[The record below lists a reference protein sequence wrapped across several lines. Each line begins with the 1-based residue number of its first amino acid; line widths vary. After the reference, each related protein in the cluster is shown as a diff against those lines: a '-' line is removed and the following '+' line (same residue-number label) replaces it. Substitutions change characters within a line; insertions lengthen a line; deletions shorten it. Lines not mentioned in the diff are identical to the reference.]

1 MIKGHAV
8 ERVDRMAWEIAVVD
22 TQREFAFTFE
32 WTVHSLKGR
41 DRGTIDY
48 VPTSMVQM
56 DGESME
62 MIKGL
67 AEAFMKMGVLA
78 DTSTTAELKATK
90 YHLEDMRK
98 LTFDPHGKHL

>member
-22 TQREFAFTFE
+22 TQRELAFTFE

-41 DRGTIDY
+41 DRGKVDF
-48 VPTSMVQM
+48 VPTSMVPM
-56 DGESME
+56 DGEMME
-62 MIKGL
+62 MLRGL
-67 AEAFMKMGVLA
+67 AEAMMKIGVLN

-98 LTFDPHGKHL
+98 LTFK